1 MTSGERVRRA
11 VLFEGPDKVPCS
23 LPEPYRDDFTGG
35 GPIAKPVMKWESNVD
50 YVQKQTDEFGCVW
63 EKLAGDKTMGQ
74 VVKFPLDDYSKLDD
88 FRFPNYKEPDRY
100 EHIKE
105 AIKKNEKEKKFFLS
119 GIPFSLIHRLE
130 YLRGHEAA
138 WTDPY
143 EYPEQ
148 LEKLLDILTDIAIDA
163 IDMLAEIGGIDG
175 IISYDDWGLQDRPM
189 VSPDIFAR
197 FWAPRYKRVYHYAH
211 EKGMLTFLHSCGHI
225 TDLLPHLIDAEL
237 DVIQQDQQENMGVD
251 ILAERFGGKICFW
264 DPVDIQGVMVHG
276 TVEDVRA
283 YARRL
288 IDAFGRFNGGF
299 IAKWYPDPDAV
310 EHSWEKIHAM
320 CQEFMEYGEK
330 VYRK

>member
-1 MTSGERVRRA
+1 MTSRERVRRA
-11 VLFEGPDKVPCS
+11 VLFEGPDKVPCA
-23 LPEPYRDDFTGG
+23 LPEPYRNDFTGG
-35 GPIAKPVMKWESNVD
+35 GVLPKPELKWENNAN

-74 VVKFPLDDYSKLDD
+74 VVEFPLDDYSKLDD
-88 FRFPNYKEPDRY
+88 FKFPNYKEPDRY
-100 EHIKE
+100 EHLKKVIAENKE
-105 AIKKNEKEKKFFLS
+105 EKFVLVS
-119 GIPFSLIHRLE
+119 IPFSLIHRLE

-143 EYPEQ
+143 EYPNE
-148 LEKLLDILTDIAIDA
+148 LEKLLDILSDIAIDA

-175 IISYDDWGLQDRPM
+175 IISYDDWGLQDRPI
-189 VSPDIFAR
+189 VSPDIFVK
-197 FWAPRYKRVYHYAH
+197 FWKPRYKRVYHHAH

-251 ILAERFGGKICFW
+251 ILAEKFGGKICFW
-264 DPVDIQGVMVHG
+264 DPVDIQSVMVHG

-283 YARRL
+283 YARKL
-288 IDAFGRFNGGF
+288 IDSFGRFNGGF
-299 IAKWYPDPDAV
+299 IAKWYSDPDAV

-320 CQEFMEYGEK
+320 CKEFMEYGEQ
-330 VYRK
+330 VYQK